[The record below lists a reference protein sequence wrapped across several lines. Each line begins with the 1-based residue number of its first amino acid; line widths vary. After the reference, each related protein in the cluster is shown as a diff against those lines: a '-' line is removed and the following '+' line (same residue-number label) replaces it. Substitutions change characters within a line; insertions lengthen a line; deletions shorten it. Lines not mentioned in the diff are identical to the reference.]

1 MPRALCE
8 ARVTSISQRN
18 TTFFDGLIW
27 GVILIG
33 SNWFIGDYRN
43 MLLLHI
49 ITFIPTGIQSA
60 NDKHWCYGACGTPQ
74 VRGEGSASLVLRRLF
89 GEEAWSLEVGLSEI
103 GAFQIWM
110 FNIIIFPIKKYKNA
124 HAWRTMQLFSNT
136 PKSFCVQWRWVKC
149 LSAVFAGVLRSLV
162 WFDSVM
168 NLMAARWILPATRV
182 SSGWGAVSVL
192 MPPIF
197 FPLYIQRKLC
207 AVTERNDQTTH
218 VFMRRIA
225 RQSFF

>member
-1 MPRALCE
+1 M
-8 ARVTSISQRN
+8 
-18 TTFFDGLIW
+18 
-27 GVILIG
+27 
-33 SNWFIGDYRN
+33 
-43 MLLLHI
+43 
-49 ITFIPTGIQSA
+49 
-60 NDKHWCYGACGTPQ
+60 
-74 VRGEGSASLVLRRLF
+74 
-89 GEEAWSLEVGLSEI
+89 
-103 GAFQIWM
+103 
-110 FNIIIFPIKKYKNA
+110 
-124 HAWRTMQLFSNT
+124 
-136 PKSFCVQWRWVKC
+136 
-149 LSAVFAGVLRSLV
+149 LRSLV

-225 RQSFF
+225 RQSFFKQETILVPGLPTCHIFKEEEHSYYILCKLYYTCIKPKMVVAKNHGFLLSFSCTAEGSRDDPVWCCFRCRCRVPGQELSWIWTF